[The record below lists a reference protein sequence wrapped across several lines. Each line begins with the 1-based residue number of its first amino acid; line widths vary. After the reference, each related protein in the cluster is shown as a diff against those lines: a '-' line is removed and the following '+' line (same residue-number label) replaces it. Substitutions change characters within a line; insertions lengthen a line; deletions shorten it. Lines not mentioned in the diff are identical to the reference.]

1 MSKSLSSFVAEVL
14 LNAGNPSKRSHD
26 DHLSESDSE
35 TKALQ
40 KVPRVANAMENEF
53 IELSVD
59 LPFPVGS
66 EMRNL
71 RKLSKAIFWG
81 PRH

>member
-1 MSKSLSSFVAEVL
+1 MSKSLSSFIAEVL

-59 LPFPVGS
+59 CLF
-66 EMRNL
+66 L
-71 RKLSKAIFWG
+71 WG
-81 PRH
+81 AK